1 MSYRGRHPP
10 LNCLTIAGWD
20 PTGGAGVVADCQ
32 TFWQLGARASA
43 VLTTI
48 TAQNARRVESLKP
61 LPAPHLEQQL
71 RMVVADSQFQ
81 AVKIGLLASAAQVR
95 LLAGWMERFSGHP
108 LVLDPVM
115 WSSSGTRLCSPATVT
130 ALRKWLLPLVSAIT
144 PNAREAGALLGR
156 QVSGSAGRR
165 RAAAELSRR
174 GPLVVLTGGDS
185 FGDPVDYLGQQ
196 GEVVELPG
204 RRLPGTARG
213 TGCRFSSVLAVL
225 LARGLHA
232 AAAVRRAAAFTRK
245 YIEQSR

>member
-1 MSYRGRHPP
+1 MAFRVCGAIRAAGGPADSSDCCPACPETHHSD
-10 LNCLTIAGWD
+10 LLTLSIIVSMLHTIA
-20 PTGGAGVVADCQ
+20 CRR
-32 TFWQLGARASA
+32 LGA
-43 VLTTI
+43 
-48 TAQNARRVESLKP
+48 
-61 LPAPHLEQQL
+61 
-71 RMVVADSQFQ
+71 VVGA
-81 AVKIGLLASAAQVR
+81 LLLGVGPVSAAQVR